1 MRKLRTTTSRKV
13 PAAIR
18 TFTAMIIAASA
29 FAAPSV
35 AGVDTLADKCD
46 HVTALAARAGR
57 AGWASLIVRVNGEDY
72 LAYERRVGRLGG
84 YVYRHLPLVH
94 CLAARVPTRNVRAL
108 ANEPFVQHISADVAV
123 VKNDEFTV
131 ASSGADTAYQTLS
144 LTGQG
149 VGVAVIDSGV
159 QPCDDLFDP
168 ATGLTRVVKG
178 PSFVASTTGNA
189 DPCGHGTHIAGIVAG
204 NGYNSTGSNYFRTF
218 NGIARR
224 ATIVGVRV
232 LDDHGAGT
240 VSNVI
245 AGVQWAV
252 TNRAAYNIRVINL
265 SLGHPAGESYTT
277 DPLCQAVEAA
287 WSNGI
292 VVVCA
297 AGNNG
302 RLNASTTEG
311 AANEGY
317 GTTYGSVQS
326 PANDPYVIT
335 VGATKSVDGNR
346 ANDRIATYSSRG
358 PSRLDLVL
366 KPDIVAPGNR
376 VISLATP
383 NSYLYNGFG
392 NTNTLPWMY
401 YKYTNNDG
409 VSNRYFRLS
418 GTSMAAP
425 VVSGAVALILEATP
439 NLSPDTVKARLMVS
453 ADKWA
458 HPDGTRDVCT
468 FGAGYLNIPAALN
481 CTVTATLPA
490 ISPTMYRDASGVVH
504 LDVAGI
510 RWGSATIWGME
521 TPPDAPPD
529 TPPDTHLIW
538 GTDVSAEDGSVPSSH
553 LIWGT
558 SVWEDH
564 LIWGTSSAQVD
575 LSSKAIIG
583 EP

>member
-1 MRKLRTTTSRKV
+1 MSRSSTITSRAS
-13 PAAIR
+13 AAIR
-18 TFTAMIIAASA
+18 SVTAVIVGALALA
-29 FAAPSV
+29 TLPV
-35 AGVDTLADKCD
+35 ARADTLADKCD
-46 HVTALAARAGR
+46 HATALAARSGR
-57 AGWASLIVRVNGEDY
+57 AGWSSLIVRVSGEEY
-72 LAYERRVGRLGG
+72 PAYERRVVSLGG

-94 CLAARVPTRNVRAL
+94 CLAARVPIRLVRAL
-108 ANEPFVQHISADVAV
+108 ANEAFVQRISSDLAV
-123 VKNDEFTV
+123 IKNDEFTV
-131 ASSGADTAYQTLS
+131 ASSGADTAFQTWS

-159 QPCDDLFDP
+159 QPCDDLSDP
-168 ATGLTRVVKG
+168 AMGQTRVVKG
-178 PSFVASTTGNA
+178 PSFVSSTTGNA

-204 NGYNSTGSNYFRTF
+204 NGSNSTGSNYFRTF

-224 ATIVGVRV
+224 ATIVSVRV
-232 LDDHGAGT
+232 LDDNGAGT

-252 TNRAAYNIRVINL
+252 TNRAAHNIRVINL

-287 WSNGI
+287 WNCGM

-317 GTTYGSVQS
+317 GTAYGSIQS

-335 VGATKSVDGNR
+335 VGATKSVDGVR

-358 PSRLDLVL
+358 PSRLDFVL

-376 VISLATP
+376 VISLATS

-392 NTNTLPWMY
+392 TSNLVPWMY

-425 VVSGAVALILEATP
+425 VVSGAVALMLEATP

-458 HPDGTRDVCT
+458 HPDGARDVCT

-490 ISPTMYRDASGVVH
+490 ISPTMYRDANGIVH
-504 LDVAGI
+504 LDLAGI
-510 RWGSATIWGME
+510 RWGGTTIWGME
-521 TPPDAPPD
+521 TPPDAPPS
-529 TPPDTHLIW
+529 TPPDAQLIW
-538 GTDVSAEDGSVPSSH
+538 GTDVSAEDGAVPNSQ

-558 SVWEDH
+558 GVWEDQ
-564 LIWGTSSAQVD
+564 LIWGTSSTQVD
-575 LSSKAIIG
+575 LSSKAITG